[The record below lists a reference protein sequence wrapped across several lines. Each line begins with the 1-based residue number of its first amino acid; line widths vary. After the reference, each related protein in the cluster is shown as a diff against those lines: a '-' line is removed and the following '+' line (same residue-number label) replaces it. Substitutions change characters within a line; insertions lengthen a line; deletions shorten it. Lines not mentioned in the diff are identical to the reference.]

1 REERVLGEREVGDD
15 RLGEEVG
22 LAQALQLLHALEQ
35 EKELRGQRVAPHV
48 AVELREE
55 GIGLRVLEDHLGAEP
70 LGEALGEAGLAAA
83 DGAFD
88 DDVAV
93 LHRKSRAG
101 PFPGITASGHTSR
114 SGSITNRRSWAR
126 GCGTFNPASSMTR
139 SP

>member
-93 LHRKSRAG
+93 LHLGWIPAFAGMTNWLAG
-101 PFPGITASGHTSR
+101 PFPGITALGHT
-114 SGSITNRRSWAR
+114 
-126 GCGTFNPASSMTR
+126 
-139 SP
+139 